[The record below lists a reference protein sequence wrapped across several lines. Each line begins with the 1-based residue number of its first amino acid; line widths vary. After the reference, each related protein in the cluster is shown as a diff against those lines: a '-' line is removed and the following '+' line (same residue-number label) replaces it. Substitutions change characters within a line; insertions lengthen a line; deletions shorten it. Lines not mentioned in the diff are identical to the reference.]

1 MSLTVMWRS
10 LVLVVVRLLASV
22 AYGIVGLSRKSRV
35 ATERGLHA
43 PGISRDLGFPP
54 AVSTTRSGLSTT
66 LRGLRR
72 GDPCPAQTSPG
83 RGGLR
88 PKERRPPSTSS
99 SPGTRNPMDV
109 LSWGQACTQSMQN
122 VQSRLPTF
130 DGRNNAN
137 SQPRRST
144 RDGTAS
150 SRRPLMQSTV
160 RHVLHV
166 SGCRTCSSSGDI
178 VDATKLNW
186 PMGQRYLQKV
196 APVNRRSIASAA
208 AK

>member
-1 MSLTVMWRS
+1 MRTMAKSA
-10 LVLVVVRLLASV
+10 AST
-22 AYGIVGLSRKSRV
+22 GPSDC
-35 ATERGLHA
+35 A
-43 PGISRDLGFPP
+43 PRRFTRPCSIARAGAVIPSALMRPP
-54 AVSTTRSGLSTT
+54 KTKRTTRAATS
-66 LRGLRR
+66 RRR
-72 GDPCPAQTSPG
+72 GNQPMPDRR
-83 RGGLR
+83 RG
-88 PKERRPPSTSS
+88 STSS
-99 SPGTRNPMDV
+99 SPGTRVATAM
-109 LSWGQACTQSMQN
+109 LSCGQACTQSMQN

-196 APVNRRSIASAA
+196 APVNCRSIASAA